1 MNKRMRELAEQA
13 GMLRDKF
20 GLYQDAR
27 DPDDGVDLEKFAE
40 LIVQEA
46 IAVVSKRYKGDYNR
60 EDMELL
66 RCIEDL
72 KKHFGVE

>member
-1 MNKRMRELAEQA
+1 MNKQIEELAKECTTQY
-13 GMLRDKF
+13 RDGNGGF
-20 GLYQDAR
+20 LDC
-27 DPDDGVDLEKFAE
+27 VDTEKFAE